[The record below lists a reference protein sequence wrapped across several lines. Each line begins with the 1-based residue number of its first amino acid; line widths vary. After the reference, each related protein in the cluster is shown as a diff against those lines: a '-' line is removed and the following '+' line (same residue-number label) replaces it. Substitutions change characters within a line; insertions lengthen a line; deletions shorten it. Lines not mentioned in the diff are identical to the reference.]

1 MEVNSRLRIKL
12 VSFVLLSVFYSQVQE
27 PEGWKDGSTKV
38 NHGSDDSCWV
48 LTRATTN
55 WAAKRRTHAVKSAAA
70 VAALV
75 ASVFRVAP
83 QTAPL

>member
-1 MEVNSRLRIKL
+1 MRQRVNSRRSVNEAL
-12 VSFVLLSVFYSQVQE
+12 VSGTAELS
-27 PEGWKDGSTKV
+27 
-38 NHGSDDSCWV
+38 
-48 LTRATTN
+48 
-55 WAAKRRTHAVKSAAA
+55 THAVKSAAA

>member
-1 MEVNSRLRIKL
+1 MRYSVTVGRT
-12 VSFVLLSVFYSQVQE
+12 LLDPYRTGLS
-27 PEGWKDGSTKV
+27 
-38 NHGSDDSCWV
+38 
-48 LTRATTN
+48 
-55 WAAKRRTHAVKSAAA
+55 THAVKSAAA

>member
-1 MEVNSRLRIKL
+1 MKLLEKNRL
-12 VSFVLLSVFYSQVQE
+12 
-27 PEGWKDGSTKV
+27 EGWF
-38 NHGSDDSCWV
+38 H
-48 LTRATTN
+48 
-55 WAAKRRTHAVKSAAA
+55 THAVKSAAA

>member
-1 MEVNSRLRIKL
+1 MTFDFGVTLTAHNNLSLRECKSSQREREVFPRQLDYFRHL
-12 VSFVLLSVFYSQVQE
+12 VERRTARQE
-27 PEGWKDGSTKV
+27 RVSPLQDWT
-38 NHGSDDSCWV
+38 
-48 LTRATTN
+48 L
-55 WAAKRRTHAVKSAAA
+55 THAVKSAAA

>member
-1 MEVNSRLRIKL
+1 MNDLSMMTEILIFKIFNSLTVPSYCHKENQPLPPLTKTYEVQ
-12 VSFVLLSVFYSQVQE
+12 Y
-27 PEGWKDGSTKV
+27 
-38 NHGSDDSCWV
+38 
-48 LTRATTN
+48 
-55 WAAKRRTHAVKSAAA
+55 THAVKSAAA